1 MVRSYFFRKGTFM
14 SSFFRSRRQ
23 VFPRHNAKR
32 QPQLHPLT
40 LERLGERC
48 LLTGAYLQTN
58 LVSDIPGLARHTD
71 PNLVNP
77 WGITPRPD
85 GQLRVSDNGTGLST
99 VYTNNGTA
107 LSPVV
112 TIPPPAGSSPG
123 TTAAP
128 TGNVLNTTSDFVIR
142 AGHRSGPATFVFAT
156 EDGTLSG
163 WNRAVNRTN
172 AILAV
177 DNSASGAVYKGL
189 ALGSNARGHLLFAT
203 NFHAGTVDVFDKHF
217 HQVHLAG
224 SFIDPQLP
232 PPPIGSPGFAPFGI
246 QNIGGNLFVT
256 YALQKPD
263 QHDDMAGPGNG
274 FVDVFDTD
282 GHLLRRFASHGT
294 LNSPW
299 GMAVA
304 PDDFGQFSDALLVG
318 NFGDGR
324 INAFSR
330 TTGAFLGQL
339 SNPADQPITIDG
351 LWGIT
356 FAKAGDEDDANT
368 LFFAAGINDEADGLF
383 GTLRP
388 ADSDAPA
395 SSAAPG
401 RVRAELAGET
411 APRGVSLLPRPGTPN
426 LAVQSSIGAPADSTT
441 GTGEQTALSPTP
453 RLMDALSVRTV
464 SRKVIDRAFGD
475 FRPRL
480 FDEVLASDLANALAN

>member
-1 MVRSYFFRKGTFM
+1 M
-14 SSFFRSRRQ
+14 SSCFRSLRR

-32 QPQLHPLT
+32 QPQPHPLT

-58 LVSDIPGLARHTD
+58 LVSDIPNLARNTD

-77 WGITPRPD
+77 WGVTPTPD

-99 VYTNNGTA
+99 LYTSNGTA
-107 LSPVV
+107 LPQVV
-112 TIPPPAGSSPG
+112 TIPPPAGSPAG

-163 WNRAVNRTN
+163 WNPQVSPND
-172 AILAV
+172 AILAA
-177 DNSASGAVYKGL
+177 DKSASGAVYKGL
-189 ALGSNARGHLLFAT
+189 ALGSNARGHFLFAT

-224 SFIDPQLP
+224 SFVDPQLP

-256 YALQKPD
+256 YALQKPG

-282 GHLLRRFASHGT
+282 GHMLRRFASRRT

-324 INAFSR
+324 INAFNR

-339 SNPADQPITIDG
+339 SNPAGQPITIDG
-351 LWGIT
+351 LWGLT
-356 FAKAGDEDDANT
+356 FRKAGDEDDANT

-383 GTLRP
+383 GTLQP

-395 SSAAPG
+395 SSAALSRG
-401 RVRAELAGET
+401 RAEIAGET
-411 APRGVSLLPRPGTPN
+411 APLVTLLIPRAKTPN
-426 LAVQSSIGAPADSTT
+426 LVVQSSIGAPADSTT
-441 GTGEQTALSPTP
+441 GTGEPTAPSPIP
-453 RLMDALSVRTV
+453 QLMDALSVRTV
-464 SRKVIDRAFGD
+464 SRKVVDRAFGD
-475 FRPRL
+475 FQPSL
-480 FDEVLASDLANALAN
+480 FNEVLANGLANALAN